1 MTAAV
6 RARTVYVDQC
16 WSAASPAVC
25 RTARTARSMMEPSST
40 PLSLG
45 MSGSVSLGDRL
56 WAVYAAVVC
65 VGLSGC
71 LVEVGD
77 LVRVVGLLQVGGLLS
92 VGEHG
97 PAPEGRGAALGKTE
111 DADAVHGE
119 PFREVVSEAGDPRVG
134 RVVAVHDPR
143 EGADGLAGRLL
154 DYLATRACRDG
165 ELGSLRVENVAA
177 DVGVGMR
184 PGLGRDCD
192 WGP

>member
-65 VGLSGC
+65 IGLSGC

-111 DADAVHGE
+111 DADAVHGDM
-119 PFREVVSEAGDPRVG
+119 VSRSVGSCPRVG